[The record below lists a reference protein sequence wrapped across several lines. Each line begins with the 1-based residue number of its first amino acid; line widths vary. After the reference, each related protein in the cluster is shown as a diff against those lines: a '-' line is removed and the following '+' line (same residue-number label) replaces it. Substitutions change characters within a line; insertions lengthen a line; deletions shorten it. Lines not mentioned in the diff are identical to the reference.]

1 MGCVIFFFGFPRTRR
16 ISPDLKHTHWEYFID
31 IPDQPFGDDI
41 CITPIELSIPD
52 YPPCIYFDAAIIST
66 NTYRLAIIIVIGIN
80 MTPPDR
86 EQVVA
91 SVNVDPPGREQ
102 FMAGVNSTG
111 PDGRLLPAGAAAA
124 ARMTAAHAA
133 AQEAERQQDED
144 TFSTASTA
152 IEEAK
157 REEESAKKK
166 KAGVQK
172 SLVRR
177 LFGGVGKKFAAAAL
191 KRDQE
196 KKDQ

>member
-1 MGCVIFFFGFPRTRR
+1 MGCVIFFFAFPRTRR
-16 ISPDLKHTHWEYFID
+16 ISPEVKHTYWEYFID
-31 IPDQPFGDDI
+31 IPDQPSGDDI

-52 YPPCIYFDAAIIST
+52 YPPCIYFDAVIIST
-66 NTYRLAIIIVIGIN
+66 NNYRLTIIIVIGIN
-80 MTPPDR
+80 MTPP
-86 EQVVA
+86 
-91 SVNVDPPGREQ
+91 GREQ
-102 FMAGVNSTG
+102 FMAGINSTG

-157 REEESAKKK
+157 REEEIAKKK
-166 KAGVQK
+166 KKKGGKQK

-177 LFGGVGKKFAAAAL
+177 LFGGVGGKFAAAV

-196 KKDQ
+196 KKNQ